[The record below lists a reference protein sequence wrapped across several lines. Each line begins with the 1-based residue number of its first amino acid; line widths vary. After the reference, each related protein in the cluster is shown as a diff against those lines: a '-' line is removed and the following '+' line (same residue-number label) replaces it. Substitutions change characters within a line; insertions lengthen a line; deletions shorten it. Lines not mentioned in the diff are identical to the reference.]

1 MQFEAEKK
9 HIILKT
15 QLFGFLTI
23 KFFFKNRYLCW
34 FDLKINSC
42 CLLLTDSS
50 IDFQNPLF
58 H

>member
-23 KFFFKNRYLCW
+23 KFF
-34 FDLKINSC
+34 LK
-42 CLLLTDSS
+42 TD
-50 IDFQNPLF
+50 IYVGLI
-58 H
+58 